1 VEVSQGKEA
10 EVETH
15 ESRLQPDGSTFPPV
29 TPDVP
34 EPPGVEVPQVPDLV
48 PESPSGKAEE
58 FA

>member
-1 VEVSQGKEA
+1 
-10 EVETH
+10 VETH

-34 EPPGVEVPQVPDLV
+34 EPPGVEVPRVPDIV
-48 PESPSGKAEE
+48 PESPSAKAEE